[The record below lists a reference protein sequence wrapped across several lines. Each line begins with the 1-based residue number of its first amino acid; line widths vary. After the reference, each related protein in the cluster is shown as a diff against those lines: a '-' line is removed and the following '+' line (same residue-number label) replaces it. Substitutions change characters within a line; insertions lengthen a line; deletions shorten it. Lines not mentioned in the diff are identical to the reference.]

1 MKKLLFFAA
10 LLMASAA
17 SAQSHYQ
24 DNANVDMLRHHN
36 QQSRQRREIILPEVN
51 GFTVYKADLHT
62 HSIFSDGSVTPEFRV
77 EEAWLEGLDVL
88 AITEH
93 LEYRPYEQKM
103 VNFLNDLLPEGTKAT
118 NTNIIGTGKTDK
130 DGIKSDLNYPVR
142 LAEAA
147 AKGYGLTIIPG
158 IEITRTPETIGHFNA
173 LFTKDNNTIHDSD
186 PMQAFRNARAQGA
199 LVMNNHPGWRRKNL
213 DMSEPERKAYAEKL
227 IDGVEVMN
235 GGEFYPRVIDY
246 ALEQGVFIASNTD
259 IHGSSAEEYF
269 VTTEGAVMR
278 NMTFILAKDN
288 SLESLKEALKARRT
302 LAYSFGTIAGEESL
316 LKAFFKASIATKVVY
331 TNPSNGNRTVRLT
344 NTSSIPYTFRIGGGN
359 ITTLKAFSSVQTTV
373 AKDGKLVVKVENM
386 WSGKDS
392 HPEVELTF

>member
-10 LLMASAA
+10 VLMASAA

-51 GFTVYKADLHT
+51 GFTVFKADLHT

-173 LFTKDNNTIHDSD
+173 LFTKDNNIIHDTD
-186 PMQAFRNARAQGA
+186 PLQAFRNARAQGA

-288 SLESLKEALKARRT
+288 SLESLKEALKACRT

-373 AKDGKLVVKVENM
+373 AKDGKIVVKVENM

>member
-1 MKKLLFFAA
+1 MFVAI
-10 LLMASAA
+10 SS
-17 SAQSHYQ
+17 SAQYYQ
-24 DNANVDMLRHHN
+24 DAVNKDMLHIRQPRN
-36 QQSRQRREIILPEVN
+36 QQRKEFIAPSVD
-51 GFTVYKADLHT
+51 GYTAYKADLHT

-77 EEAWLEGLDVL
+77 QEAWHDGLDVM
-88 AITEH
+88 AVTEH

-173 LFTKDNNTIHDSD
+173 LFTKDNNIIHDTD
-186 PMQAFRNARAQGA
+186 PLQAFRNARAQGA

-316 LKAFFKASIATKVVY
+316 LKAFFKASIATKVIY

-373 AKDGKLVVKVENM
+373 AKDGKIVVKVENM

-392 HPEVELTF
+392 HPEIELTF

>member
-10 LLMASAA
+10 VLMASAA
-17 SAQSHYQ
+17 SAQTHYQ
-24 DNANVDMLRHHN
+24 DAGNPELLRHH
-36 QQSRQRREIILPEVN
+36 QDKTRQRREIILPEVN

-77 EEAWLEGLDVL
+77 QEAWHDGLDVM
-88 AITEH
+88 AVTEH

-118 NTNIIGTGKTDK
+118 NTNIIGTGKIDK

-173 LFTKDNNTIHDSD
+173 LFTKDNNTIHDTD
-186 PMQAFRNARAQGA
+186 PLQAFRNARAQGA
-199 LVMNNHPGWRRKNL
+199 LVMSNHPGWRRTNIEMTQTEKT
-213 DMSEPERKAYAEKL
+213 AYAEKL

-235 GGEFYPRVIDY
+235 TGEFYPGVIDQ
-246 ALEQGVFIASNTD
+246 AIEQKVFMASNTD
-259 IHGSSAEEYF
+259 VHGSTVEDYQF
-269 VTTEGAVMR
+269 TGEGLFR

-288 SLESLKEALKARRT
+288 SLESLKEALKACRT

-316 LKAFFKASIATKVVY
+316 LKAFFKASIATKVIY

-373 AKDGKLVVKVENM
+373 AKDGKIVVKVENM

>member
-17 SAQSHYQ
+17 SAQTHYQ
-24 DNANVDMLRHHN
+24 DAGNPELLRHH
-36 QQSRQRREIILPEVN
+36 QDKTRQRREIILPEVN
-51 GFTVYKADLHT
+51 GYTVFKADLHT

-77 EEAWLEGLDVL
+77 QEAWHDGLDVM
-88 AITEH
+88 AVTEH

-173 LFTKDNNTIHDSD
+173 LFTKDNNIIHDTD
-186 PMQAFRNARAQGA
+186 PLQAFRNARAQGA

-235 GGEFYPRVIDY
+235 TGEFYPGVIDQ
-246 ALEQGVFIASNTD
+246 AIEQKVFMASNTD
-259 IHGSSAEEYF
+259 VHGSTVEDYQF
-269 VTTEGAVMR
+269 TGEGLFR

-288 SLESLKEALKARRT
+288 SLESLKEALKACRT

-373 AKDGKLVVKVENM
+373 AKDGKIVVKVENM

>member
-1 MKKLLFFAA
+1 
-10 LLMASAA
+10 
-17 SAQSHYQ
+17 
-24 DNANVDMLRHHN
+24 MLRHHN

-173 LFTKDNNTIHDSD
+173 LFTKDNNIIHDTD
-186 PMQAFRNARAQGA
+186 PLQAFRNARAQGA

-288 SLESLKEALKARRT
+288 SLESLKEALKACRT

-316 LKAFFKASIATKVVY
+316 LKAFFKASIATKVIY

-373 AKDGKLVVKVENM
+373 AKDGKIVVKVENM

>member
-10 LLMASAA
+10 VLVASAA
-17 SAQSHYQ
+17 SAQSYYK
-24 DNANVDMLRHHN
+24 DNANVDMLRHYN
-36 QQSRQRREIILPEVN
+36 QKSRQRHEIVLPEVN

-118 NTNIIGTGKTDK
+118 NTNIIGSGKADK
-130 DGIKSDLNYPVR
+130 NGIKSDLNYPVR

-147 AKGYGLTIIPG
+147 AKGYGLVIIPG
-158 IEITRTPETIGHFNA
+158 IEVTRAPETVGHFNA
-173 LFTKDNNTIHDSD
+173 LFTTDNNIIHDED
-186 PMQAFRNARAQGA
+186 PLQAFRNAHAQGA
-199 LVMNNHPGWRRKNL
+199 LVMNNHPGWRRPNVN
-213 DMSEPERKAYAEKL
+213 MTEPEKKAYAEKL

-235 GGEFYPRVIDY
+235 GGEFYPPVIDF
-246 ALEQGVFIASNTD
+246 AIAQGVFIASNTD
-259 IHGSSAEEYF
+259 IHGSSAEEYN
-269 VTTEGAVMR
+269 VTTGGEVMR
-278 NMTFILAKDN
+278 NMTFIFAKDK
-288 SLESLKEALKARRT
+288 SLPSLKEALKARRT
-302 LAYSFGTIAGEESL
+302 LAYSFGTVAGEESL
-316 LKAFFKASIATKVVY
+316 LKDFFKASIAAKVVY
-331 TNPSNGNRTVRLT
+331 TNPSNGSRTVSLT
-344 NTSSIPYTFRIGGGN
+344 NNSSIAYTIRIGDGN
-359 ITTLKAFSSVQTTV
+359 LTTINPFCSVRTTV
-373 AKDGKLVVKVENM
+373 AKDAKLVVKVENM

>member
-17 SAQSHYQ
+17 SAQTHYQ
-24 DNANVDMLRHHN
+24 DAGNPELLRHH
-36 QQSRQRREIILPEVN
+36 QDKTRQRREIILPEVN
-51 GFTVYKADLHT
+51 GYTVFKADLHT

-77 EEAWLEGLDVL
+77 QEAWHDGLDVM
-88 AITEH
+88 AVTEH

-173 LFTKDNNTIHDSD
+173 LFTKDNNIIHDTD
-186 PMQAFRNARAQGA
+186 PLQAFRNARAQGA
-199 LVMNNHPGWRRKNL
+199 LVMSNHPGWRRTNIEMTQTEKT
-213 DMSEPERKAYAEKL
+213 AYAEKL

-235 GGEFYPRVIDY
+235 TGEFYPGVIDQ
-246 ALEQGVFIASNTD
+246 AIEQKVFMASNTD
-259 IHGSSAEEYF
+259 VHGSTVEDYQF
-269 VTTEGAVMR
+269 TGEGLFR

-288 SLESLKEALKARRT
+288 SLESLKEALKACRT

-373 AKDGKLVVKVENM
+373 AKDGKIVVKVENM

>member
-10 LLMASAA
+10 VLMASAA

-288 SLESLKEALKARRT
+288 SLESLKEALKACRT

-373 AKDGKLVVKVENM
+373 AKDGKIVVKVENM

>member
-17 SAQSHYQ
+17 SAQTHYQ
-24 DNANVDMLRHHN
+24 DAGNPELLRHH
-36 QQSRQRREIILPEVN
+36 QDKTRQRREIILPEVN
-51 GFTVYKADLHT
+51 GYTVFKADLHT

-77 EEAWLEGLDVL
+77 QEAWHDGLDVM
-88 AITEH
+88 AVTEH

-173 LFTKDNNTIHDSD
+173 LFTKDNNTIHDTD
-186 PMQAFRNARAQGA
+186 PLQAFRNARAQGA
-199 LVMNNHPGWRRKNL
+199 LVMSNHPGWRRTNIEMTQTEKT
-213 DMSEPERKAYAEKL
+213 AYTEKL

-235 GGEFYPRVIDY
+235 TGEFYPGVIDQ
-246 ALEQGVFIASNTD
+246 AIEQKVFMASNTD
-259 IHGSSAEEYF
+259 VHGSTVEDYQF
-269 VTTEGAVMR
+269 TGEGLFR

-373 AKDGKLVVKVENM
+373 AKDGKIVVKVENM

>member
-10 LLMASAA
+10 VLMASAA
-17 SAQSHYQ
+17 SAQTHYQ
-24 DNANVDMLRHHN
+24 DAGNPELLRHH
-36 QQSRQRREIILPEVN
+36 QDKTRQRREIILPEVN

-77 EEAWLEGLDVL
+77 QEAWHDGLDVM
-88 AITEH
+88 AVTEH

-118 NTNIIGTGKTDK
+118 NTNIIGTGKIDK
-130 DGIKSDLNYPVR
+130 DGFKSDLNYPVR

-173 LFTKDNNTIHDSD
+173 LFTKDNNIIHDTD
-186 PMQAFRNARAQGA
+186 PLQAFRNAHAQGA
-199 LVMNNHPGWRRKNL
+199 LVMSNHPGWRRTNIEMTQTEKT
-213 DMSEPERKAYAEKL
+213 AYAEKL

-235 GGEFYPRVIDY
+235 TGEFYPGVIDQSI
-246 ALEQGVFIASNTD
+246 EQKVFMASNTD
-259 IHGSSAEEYF
+259 VHGSTVEDYQF
-269 VTTEGAVMR
+269 TGEGLFR

-373 AKDGKLVVKVENM
+373 AKDGKIVVKVENM

>member
-1 MKKLLFFAA
+1 
-10 LLMASAA
+10 MASAA

-24 DNANVDMLRHHN
+24 DAGNPELLRHH
-36 QQSRQRREIILPEVN
+36 QDKTRQRREIILPEVN
-51 GFTVYKADLHT
+51 GYTVFKADLHT

-77 EEAWLEGLDVL
+77 QEAWHDGLDVM
-88 AITEH
+88 AVTEH

-173 LFTKDNNTIHDSD
+173 LFTKDNNTIHDTD
-186 PMQAFRNARAQGA
+186 PLQAFRNAHAQGA
-199 LVMNNHPGWRRKNL
+199 LVMSNHPGWRRTNIEMTQTEKT
-213 DMSEPERKAYAEKL
+213 AYAEKL

-235 GGEFYPRVIDY
+235 TGEFYPGVIDQ
-246 ALEQGVFIASNTD
+246 AIEQKVFMASNTD
-259 IHGSSAEEYF
+259 VHGSTVEDYQF
-269 VTTEGAVMR
+269 TGEGLFR

-288 SLESLKEALKARRT
+288 SLESLKEALKACRT

-316 LKAFFKASIATKVVY
+316 LKAFFKASIATKVIY

-373 AKDGKLVVKVENM
+373 VKDGKIVVKVENM

>member
-10 LLMASAA
+10 VLMASAA
-17 SAQSHYQ
+17 SAQTHYQ
-24 DNANVDMLRHHN
+24 DAGNPELLRHH
-36 QQSRQRREIILPEVN
+36 QDKTRQRREIILPEVN
-51 GFTVYKADLHT
+51 GYTVFKADLHT

-77 EEAWLEGLDVL
+77 QEAWHDGLDVM
-88 AITEH
+88 AVTEH

-173 LFTKDNNTIHDSD
+173 LFTKDNNTIHDTD
-186 PMQAFRNARAQGA
+186 PLQAFRNAHAQGA
-199 LVMNNHPGWRRKNL
+199 LVMSNHPGWRRTNIEMTQTEKT
-213 DMSEPERKAYAEKL
+213 AYAEKL

-235 GGEFYPRVIDY
+235 TGEFYPGVIDQ
-246 ALEQGVFIASNTD
+246 AIEQKVFMASNTD
-259 IHGSSAEEYF
+259 VHGSTVEDYQF
-269 VTTEGAVMR
+269 TGEGLFR

-373 AKDGKLVVKVENM
+373 AKDGKIVVKVENM

>member
-10 LLMASAA
+10 VLMASAA

-186 PMQAFRNARAQGA
+186 PLQAFRNARAQGA

-373 AKDGKLVVKVENM
+373 AKDGKIVVKVENM

>member
-1 MKKLLFFAA
+1 MKKLLFLAA
-10 LLMASAA
+10 VLVGSAA
-17 SAQSHYQ
+17 SAQSYYQ

-36 QQSRQRREIILPEVN
+36 QKSRQRREIILPEVN
-51 GFTVYKADLHT
+51 GYTVYKADLHT

-118 NTNIIGTGKTDK
+118 NTNIIGSGKTDAA
-130 DGIKSDLNYPVR
+130 GIKSDLNYPVR

-158 IEITRTPETIGHFNA
+158 IEVTRTPETIGHFNA
-173 LFTKDNNTIHDSD
+173 LFTTDNNTIHDED
-186 PMQAFRNARAQGA
+186 PLQAFRNAHAQGA

-235 GGEFYPRVIDY
+235 GGEFYPTVIDY
-246 ALEQGVFIASNTD
+246 AIKQGVFIASNTD

-278 NMTFILAKDN
+278 NMTFIFAKDK
-288 SLESLKEALKARRT
+288 SLPSLKEALKARRT

-316 LKAFFKASIATKVVY
+316 LKEFFKASIAAKVVY
-331 TNPSNGNRTVRLT
+331 TNPSNGSRTVSLT
-344 NTSSIPYTFRIGGGN
+344 NNSSIPYTIRIGGGN
-359 ITTLKAFSSVQTTV
+359 LTTLNPFCSVRTTV
-373 AKDGKLVVKVENM
+373 AKDAKLVVKVENM
-386 WSGKDS
+386 WSGKDA
-392 HPEVELTF
+392 HPEVEIAF

>member
-10 LLMASAA
+10 VLMASAA
-17 SAQSHYQ
+17 SAQTHYQ
-24 DNANVDMLRHHN
+24 DAGNPELLRHH
-36 QQSRQRREIILPEVN
+36 QDKTRQRREIILPEVN

-77 EEAWLEGLDVL
+77 QEAWHDGLDVM
-88 AITEH
+88 AVTEH

-173 LFTKDNNTIHDSD
+173 LFTKDNNIIHDTD
-186 PMQAFRNARAQGA
+186 PLQAFRNAHAQGA
-199 LVMNNHPGWRRKNL
+199 LVMSNHPGWRRTNIEMTQTEKT
-213 DMSEPERKAYAEKL
+213 AYAEKL

-235 GGEFYPRVIDY
+235 TGEFYPGVIDQ
-246 ALEQGVFIASNTD
+246 AIEQKVFMASNTD
-259 IHGSSAEEYF
+259 VHGSTVEDYQF
-269 VTTEGAVMR
+269 TGEGLFR

-373 AKDGKLVVKVENM
+373 AKDGKIVVKVENM

>member
-10 LLMASAA
+10 VLMASAA

-77 EEAWLEGLDVL
+77 QEAWLEGLDVL

-173 LFTKDNNTIHDSD
+173 LFTKDNNTIHDTD
-186 PMQAFRNARAQGA
+186 PLQAFRNARAQGA

-288 SLESLKEALKARRT
+288 SLESLKEALKACRT

-373 AKDGKLVVKVENM
+373 AKDGKIVVKVENM

>member
-259 IHGSSAEEYF
+259 INGSSAEEYF

>member
-1 MKKLLFFAA
+1 MKNLFLFAA
-10 LLMASAA
+10 MLFASGAF
-17 SAQSHYQ
+17 AQSHYQ
-24 DNANVDMLRHHN
+24 DNVNVDMLRHHN
-36 QQSRQRREIILPEVN
+36 QRSRQRREIILPEVN
-51 GFTVYKADLHT
+51 GFTVYKSDLHT

-173 LFTKDNNTIHDSD
+173 LFTKDNNIIHDTD
-186 PMQAFRNARAQGA
+186 PLQAFRNARAQGA

-316 LKAFFKASIATKVVY
+316 LKAFFKASIATKVIY

-373 AKDGKLVVKVENM
+373 AKDGKIVVKVENM

>member
-10 LLMASAA
+10 VLMASAA

-173 LFTKDNNTIHDSD
+173 LFTKDNNIIHDTD
-186 PMQAFRNARAQGA
+186 PLQAFRNARAQGA

-278 NMTFILAKDN
+278 NVTFILAKDN
-288 SLESLKEALKARRT
+288 SLQSLKEALKACRT

-373 AKDGKLVVKVENM
+373 AKDGKIVVKVENM

>member
-10 LLMASAA
+10 VLMASAA
-17 SAQSHYQ
+17 SAQTHYQ
-24 DNANVDMLRHHN
+24 DAGNPELLRHH
-36 QQSRQRREIILPEVN
+36 QDKTRQRREIILPEVN
-51 GFTVYKADLHT
+51 GYTVFKADLHT

-77 EEAWLEGLDVL
+77 QEAWHDGLDVM
-88 AITEH
+88 AVTEH

-130 DGIKSDLNYPVR
+130 EGIKSDLNYPVR

-173 LFTKDNNTIHDSD
+173 LFTKDNNTIHDTD
-186 PMQAFRNARAQGA
+186 PLQAFRNARAQGA
-199 LVMNNHPGWRRKNL
+199 LVMSNHPGWRRTNIEMTQTEKT
-213 DMSEPERKAYAEKL
+213 AYAEKL

-235 GGEFYPRVIDY
+235 TGEFYPGVIDQ
-246 ALEQGVFIASNTD
+246 AIEQKVFMASNTD
-259 IHGSSAEEYF
+259 VHGSTVEDYQF
-269 VTTEGAVMR
+269 TGEGLFR

-373 AKDGKLVVKVENM
+373 AKDGKIVVKVENM

>member
-1 MKKLLFFAA
+1 MKRLLILIVA
-10 LLMASAA
+10 LLPLYA
-17 SAQSHYQ
+17 SAQH
-24 DNANVDMLRHHN
+24 NPEVLRSPVA
-36 QQSRQRREIILPEVN
+36 QPATRPDIVLPVVN
-51 GFTVYKADLHT
+51 GFNIYKADLHT
-62 HSIFSDGSVTPEFRV
+62 HSIYSDGDLTPALRV
-77 EEAWLEGLDVL
+77 REAFYDGLDAI

-93 LEYRPYEQKM
+93 IEYRRIEPKMLKFLKGYTGGKALKAENNDVIREQ
-103 VNFLNDLLPEGTKAT
+103 GTER
-118 NTNIIGTGKTDK
+118 
-130 DGIKSDLNYPVR
+130 GILADLNYPV
-142 LAEAA
+142 AEAV
-147 AKGYGLTIIPG
+147 KESKKWGVLVIPG
-158 IEITRTPETIGHFNA
+158 AEITREPVKIGHFNA

-278 NMTFILAKDN
+278 NMTFILAKDK

-331 TNPSNGNRTVRLT
+331 TNPSNGNLTVSLT
-344 NTSSIPYTFRIGGGN
+344 NVSSIPYTFRIGGGN
-359 ITTLKAFSSVQTTV
+359 ITTLKPFSSVRTTV
-373 AKDGKLVVKVENM
+373 AKDGKIVVKVENM

>member
-10 LLMASAA
+10 VLMASAA
-17 SAQSHYQ
+17 SAQTHYQ
-24 DNANVDMLRHHN
+24 DAGNPELLRHH
-36 QQSRQRREIILPEVN
+36 QDKTRQRREIILPEVN
-51 GFTVYKADLHT
+51 GYTVFKADLHT

-77 EEAWLEGLDVL
+77 QEAWHDGLDVM
-88 AITEH
+88 AVTEH

-173 LFTKDNNTIHDSD
+173 LFTKDNNIIHDTD
-186 PMQAFRNARAQGA
+186 PLQAFRNAHAQGA
-199 LVMNNHPGWRRKNL
+199 LVMSNHPGWRRTNIEMTQTEKT
-213 DMSEPERKAYAEKL
+213 AYAEKL

-235 GGEFYPRVIDY
+235 TGEFYPGVIDQ
-246 ALEQGVFIASNTD
+246 AIEQKVFMASNTD
-259 IHGSSAEEYF
+259 VHGSTVEDYQF
-269 VTTEGAVMR
+269 TGEGLFR

-373 AKDGKLVVKVENM
+373 AKDGKIVVKVENM

>member
-77 EEAWLEGLDVL
+77 QEAWHDGLDVM
-88 AITEH
+88 AVTEH

-173 LFTKDNNTIHDSD
+173 LFTKDNNTIHDTD
-186 PMQAFRNARAQGA
+186 PLQAFRNARAQGA
-199 LVMNNHPGWRRKNL
+199 LVMSNHPGWRRTNIEMTQTEKT
-213 DMSEPERKAYAEKL
+213 AYAEKL

-235 GGEFYPRVIDY
+235 TGEFYPGVIDQ
-246 ALEQGVFIASNTD
+246 AIEQKVFMASNTD
-259 IHGSSAEEYF
+259 VHGSTVEDYQF
-269 VTTEGAVMR
+269 TGEGLFR

-288 SLESLKEALKARRT
+288 SLESLKEALKACRT

-373 AKDGKLVVKVENM
+373 AKDGKIVVKVENM

>member
-10 LLMASAA
+10 LLTASAA

-24 DNANVDMLRHHN
+24 DNANVDMLRHHS

-130 DGIKSDLNYPVR
+130 NGIKSDLNYPVR

-173 LFTKDNNTIHDSD
+173 LFTTDNNIIHDED
-186 PMQAFRNARAQGA
+186 PMKAFRNAHAQGA
-199 LVMNNHPGWRRKNL
+199 LVMNNHPGWRRQNL
-213 DMSEPERKAYAEKL
+213 NMSEPERNAYAEKL

-235 GGEFYPRVIDY
+235 GGEFYPTVIDY
-246 ALEQGVFIASNTD
+246 AIKQGVFIASNTD

-278 NMTFILAKDN
+278 NMTFIFAKDK
-288 SLESLKEALKARRT
+288 SLPSLKEALKARRT
-302 LAYSFGTIAGEESL
+302 LAYSFGTVAGEESL
-316 LKAFFKASIATKVVY
+316 LKDFFKASVAAKVVY
-331 TNPSNGNRTVRLT
+331 TNPSNGSRTVSLT
-344 NTSSIPYTFRIGGGN
+344 NNSSIPYTIRIGGGN
-359 ITTLKAFSSVQTTV
+359 LTTLNPFCSVRTTV
-373 AKDGKLVVKVENM
+373 AKDAKLVVKVENM

-392 HPEVELTF
+392 HPQVEIAF

>member
-10 LLMASAA
+10 VLVASAA
-17 SAQSHYQ
+17 SAQSYYK
-24 DNANVDMLRHHN
+24 DNANVDMFRHYN
-36 QQSRQRREIILPEVN
+36 QKSRQRHEIVLPEVN

-118 NTNIIGTGKTDK
+118 NTNIIGSGKADK
-130 DGIKSDLNYPVR
+130 NGIKSDLNYPVR

-147 AKGYGLTIIPG
+147 AKGYGLVIIPG
-158 IEITRTPETIGHFNA
+158 IEVTRAPETVGHFNA
-173 LFTKDNNTIHDSD
+173 LFTTDNNIIHDED
-186 PMQAFRNARAQGA
+186 PLQAFRNAHAQGA
-199 LVMNNHPGWRRKNL
+199 LVMNNHPGWRRPNVN
-213 DMSEPERKAYAEKL
+213 MTEPEKKAYAEKL

-235 GGEFYPRVIDY
+235 GGEFYPPVIDF
-246 ALEQGVFIASNTD
+246 AIAQGVFIASNTD
-259 IHGSSAEEYF
+259 IHGSSAEEYN
-269 VTTEGAVMR
+269 VTTGGEVMR
-278 NMTFILAKDN
+278 NMTFIFAKDK
-288 SLESLKEALKARRT
+288 SLPSLKEALKARRT
-302 LAYSFGTIAGEESL
+302 LAYSFGTVAGEESL
-316 LKAFFKASIATKVVY
+316 LKDFFKASIAAKVVY
-331 TNPSNGNRTVRLT
+331 TNPSNGSRTVSLT
-344 NTSSIPYTFRIGGGN
+344 NNSSIAYTIRIGDGN
-359 ITTLKAFSSVQTTV
+359 LTTINPFCSVRTTV
-373 AKDGKLVVKVENM
+373 AKDAKLVVKVENM

>member
-1 MKKLLFFAA
+1 
-10 LLMASAA
+10 
-17 SAQSHYQ
+17 
-24 DNANVDMLRHHN
+24 
-36 QQSRQRREIILPEVN
+36 
-51 GFTVYKADLHT
+51 
-62 HSIFSDGSVTPEFRV
+62 
-77 EEAWLEGLDVL
+77 
-88 AITEH
+88 
-93 LEYRPYEQKM
+93 M

-173 LFTKDNNTIHDSD
+173 LFTKDNNTIHDTD
-186 PMQAFRNARAQGA
+186 PLQAFRNARAQGA
-199 LVMNNHPGWRRKNL
+199 LVMSNHPGWRRTNIEMTQTEKT
-213 DMSEPERKAYAEKL
+213 AYAEKL

-235 GGEFYPRVIDY
+235 TGEFYPGVIDQ
-246 ALEQGVFIASNTD
+246 AIEQKVFMASNTD
-259 IHGSSAEEYF
+259 VHGSTVEDYQF
-269 VTTEGAVMR
+269 TGEGLFR

-288 SLESLKEALKARRT
+288 SLESLKEALKACRT

-373 AKDGKLVVKVENM
+373 AKDGKIVVKVENM